1 MYTNAVKKRVQV
13 DSAPQSTQIP
23 SVGIIPG
30 GIPNSAMLS
39 MLDNSALAGGGAS
52 DLGQQMRERLALDRQ
67 IPSAEREADRLA
79 ASVSGARTPEEVK
92 AQLGEKMGADFSAVR
107 FHTDART
114 STSARAASTRLWP
127 PTSWSTLPSRG

>member
-39 MLDNSALAGGGAS
+39 MLDNSALAGGGVS
-52 DLGQQMRERLALDRQ
+52 DLGT
-67 IPSAEREADRLA
+67 ADAGA
-79 ASVSGARTPEEVK
+79 AG
-92 AQLGEKMGADFSAVR
+92 LGPADPKR
-107 FHTDART
+107 
-114 STSARAASTRLWP
+114 
-127 PTSWSTLPSRG
+127 